1 MPQGCSSDLRKPTS
15 PEIALSRADMEALTW
30 LLACW
35 GRSGG
40 RSSRTVAA
48 YILNHPG
55 LASCGCGTSGTLSF
69 PQQFISHR
77 MLQGWIKLLK
87 TLERVL
93 LTWGPGSCNPRCCRN
108 CKLTRM
114 ASCQQ
119 GKGTGHTVTRR
130 CVLPFGISPL
140 EPGKQRAVG
149 QGRRSL

>member
-1 MPQGCSSDLRKPTS
+1 MPHGCSSDLRKPTS
-15 PEIALSRADMEALTW
+15 PVIALSRADTEALTW